1 MEYQRKIRNKQIERA
16 KRIIVSNK
24 VNDLKK
30 NANDARRF
38 IKKVKKE
45 NEEYILNKEKIAE
58 EEKYDG
64 YYAIATNLDAPKEAK
79 EIIEK
84 ISQRYRIEE
93 CFRILKTYFKARPV
107 NLHLKDRITAH
118 FMICY
123 TALLIYRIIE
133 VKLNSRGEHFTTE
146 EILENIKNMNVINNH
161 DLYYQAIYESSTI
174 CDALN
179 GITGLELD
187 KEYYQPKV
195 LNKKIR
201 KIIK

>member
-1 MEYQRKIRNKQIERA
+1 MNHADFQT
-16 KRIIVSNK
+16 SH
-24 VNDLKK
+24 
-30 NANDARRF
+30 
-38 IKKVKKE
+38 
-45 NEEYILNKEKIAE
+45 
-58 EEKYDG
+58 
-64 YYAIATNLDAPKEAK
+64 TPKEAK

-84 ISQRYRIEE
+84 NSQRYRIEV

-133 VKLNSRGEHFTTE
+133 VKLNSRGKHFTTE
-146 EILENIKNMNVINNH
+146 EILENLKNMNVINNH
-161 DLYYQAIYESSTI
+161 DLYYQAIYENSAI

-179 GITGLELD
+179 GIIDLELD